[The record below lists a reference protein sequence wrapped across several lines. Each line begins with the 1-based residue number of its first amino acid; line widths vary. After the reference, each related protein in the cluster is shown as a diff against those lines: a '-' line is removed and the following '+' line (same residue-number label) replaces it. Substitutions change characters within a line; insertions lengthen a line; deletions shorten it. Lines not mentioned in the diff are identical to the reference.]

1 MLKDISFANK
11 KIFITGSSHG
21 IGLDIAKNF
30 YAKGATVLING
41 RNSIRLKKAKN
52 LMPKSYSFHGDV
64 TNNLTLKRISKNIKK
79 NFGGLDI
86 LICNVGNSKSVK
98 PGNETSNEFKRMF
111 DANLFSAIKV
121 IESTE
126 KMLSKSKGCI
136 VCISSICGIET
147 IPGAPVTYSLAK
159 SALNNYVKYI
169 SRPMAK
175 KNIRINAIAPGNI
188 LFKGS
193 VWDKKFKLD
202 PNNVKD
208 MLNNE
213 VPLRKLGSTQDICS
227 LTTYLASEDAN
238 FVTGSVWSIDG
249 GQTKSL

>member
-1 MLKDISFANK
+1 MLKDISFVNK
-11 KIFITGSSHG
+11 KVFITGSSHG
-21 IGLDIAKNF
+21 IGLDIAKEF
-30 YAKGATVLING
+30 YAKGATVVING
-41 RNSIRLKKAKN
+41 RNSSRLKKAKN
-52 LMPKSYSFHGDV
+52 LMPKSYCFPGDV
-64 TNNLTLKRISKNIKK
+64 TNNSALKRISKNIKNK
-79 NFGGLDI
+79 IGGLDI
-86 LICNVGNSKSVK
+86 LICNVGDSKSVK
-98 PGNETSNEFKRMF
+98 PGNETFNEFERMF
-111 DANLFSAIKV
+111 NSNLFSAIKV

-126 KMLSKSKGCI
+126 KMLSESKGCI

-147 IPGAPVTYSLAK
+147 IPGAPITYSLAK

-193 VWDKKFKLD
+193 VWEKKLKLN
-202 PNNVKD
+202 PYNVRT

-213 VPLRKLGSTQDICS
+213 VPLKKLGVTQDICS
-227 LTTYLASEDAN
+227 LTSYLASRDAN
-238 FVTGSVWSIDG
+238 FITGSVWSIDG